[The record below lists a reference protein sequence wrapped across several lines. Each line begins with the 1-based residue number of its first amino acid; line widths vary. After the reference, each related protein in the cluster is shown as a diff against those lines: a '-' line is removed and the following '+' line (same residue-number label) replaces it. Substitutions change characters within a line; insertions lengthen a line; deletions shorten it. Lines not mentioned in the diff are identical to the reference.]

1 MTSHERKQLKRILKE
16 CKLGRDGMDEYV
28 ATLEE
33 PYECVYHFDQI
44 EEIVNSILG
53 SDSCEINKK

>member
-1 MTSHERKQLKRILKE
+1 MTNHERKQLKRILKE
-16 CKLGRDGMDEYV
+16 CQLGRDGMDEYIE
-28 ATLEE
+28 TLEE
-33 PYECVYHFDQI
+33 PYVCVYHFDQI